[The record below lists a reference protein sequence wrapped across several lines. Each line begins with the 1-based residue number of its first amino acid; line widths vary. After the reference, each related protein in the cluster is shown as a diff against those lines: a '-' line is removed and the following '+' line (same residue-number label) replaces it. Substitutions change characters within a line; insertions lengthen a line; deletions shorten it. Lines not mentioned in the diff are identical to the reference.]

1 MATATSSHGRTA
13 SPSSDV
19 GAGRRWAMLAV
30 STLAQ
35 TASAVALHGP
45 AFLIP
50 VLHTREGLSLATAGL
65 VSAAPMVGV
74 MLTLVAWGVVVDRG
88 GERLALVTGLGV
100 TALAAL
106 ASTTAHGPVGWCG
119 WLFVAGAAAA
129 SANAAS
135 GRVVVGWFPA
145 GRRGLA
151 MGIRQMAQPL
161 GVAVAAV
168 TMPVLAEHH
177 GIRVALA
184 VPAAA
189 AALACVAVAVV
200 VKDPPRPRRTV
211 DTARNPYRS
220 DHTLARVHGVSML
233 LVVPQ
238 FLVWTYSL
246 AWLVTDRG
254 WSAASAGALVAVTQV
269 CGALG
274 RIGVGD
280 LSDRVGSR
288 MRPLRWVAVAVVVTM
303 GLLGAAAHEEWG
315 VAVLLLVVAST
326 VTVADNGL
334 AFTAVAERAGPFWSG
349 RALGVQN
356 TGQFLTAAAVPPL
369 AGALVSWTGYAVTFA
384 SASVFALVALPL
396 VPVRD
401 EHDLRDR

>member
-1 MATATSSHGRTA
+1 VTAPTRPTTPTGDS
-13 SPSSDV
+13 V
-19 GAGRRWAMLAV
+19 GVPRRWAMLAV

-35 TASAVALHGP
+35 MASAIAMHGP

-50 VLHTREGLSLATAGL
+50 VLHTRDDLSLATAGL

-74 MLTLVAWGVVVDRG
+74 MLTLVAWGAVVDRR
-88 GERLALVTGLGV
+88 GERLALVTGLAA
-100 TALAAL
+100 TAVAAAL
-106 ASTTAHGPVGWCG
+106 GTLATGPVGWSAF
-119 WLFVAGAAAA
+119 LFVAGAAAA
-129 SANAAS
+129 CANAAS

-145 GRRGLA
+145 ERRGLA

-161 GVAVAAV
+161 GVGIAAV
-168 TMPVLAEHH
+168 TMAVLAEQH

-184 VPAAA
+184 VPAVAA
-189 AALACVAVAVV
+189 TLACVAVAVV
-200 VKDPPRPRRTV
+200 VKDPPRPHRSSEA
-211 DTARNPYRS
+211 ARNPYRA
-220 DHTLARVHGVSML
+220 DRTLGRIHGVSML

-254 WSAASAGALVAVTQV
+254 WSAAAAGTLVAVTQV
-269 CGALG
+269 CGAFG
-274 RIGVGD
+274 RIAAGQ
-280 LSDRVGSR
+280 LSDSVGSR
-288 MRPLRWVAVAVVVTM
+288 MRPLRWVAVAVVVSM
-303 GLLGAAAHEEWG
+303 ALLGLAAGQDWG

-349 RALGVQN
+349 RALGIQN

-369 AGALVSWTGYAVTFA
+369 AGVLVTWTGYAVTFA
-384 SASVFALVALPL
+384 SASVFALAALPL
-396 VPVRD
+396 VPVRSERD
-401 EHDLRDR
+401 PRDR

>member
-50 VLHTREGLSLATAGL
+50 VLHTRDGLSLATAGL

-184 VPAAA
+184 VPG
-189 AALACVAVAVV
+189 CG
-200 VKDPPRPRRTV
+200 RR
-211 DTARNPYRS
+211 
-220 DHTLARVHGVSML
+220 ARVRRCGGRRQG
-233 LVVPQ
+233 P
-238 FLVWTYSL
+238 
-246 AWLVTDRG
+246 
-254 WSAASAGALVAVTQV
+254 AASPTH
-269 CGALG
+269 G
-274 RIGVGD
+274 RHGPQ
-280 LSDRVGSR
+280 
-288 MRPLRWVAVAVVVTM
+288 PL
-303 GLLGAAAHEEWG
+303 
-315 VAVLLLVVAST
+315 
-326 VTVADNGL
+326 
-334 AFTAVAERAGPFWSG
+334 P
-349 RALGVQN
+349 Q
-356 TGQFLTAAAVPPL
+356 
-369 AGALVSWTGYAVTFA
+369 
-384 SASVFALVALPL
+384 
-396 VPVRD
+396 
-401 EHDLRDR
+401 